1 MYILIRQVVTT
12 HITTQNEIKTKVF
25 VFHWSTSVVVVH
37 AITSM
42 SMSH

>member
-25 VFHWSTSVVVVH
+25 VFH
-37 AITSM
+37 
-42 SMSH
+42 